1 MTPYWDC
8 NFFTFFVVLAR
19 RIFSFFGGDFHQIAS
34 DEVQLAVLSAVAIS
48 SGIISPFLVLKRMA
62 MLANS
67 LSHTILLGIAVSALS
82 AKYLW
87 SGQWFDVSTLLM
99 GALLAAALT
108 AFCTETL
115 IRWFRLPEDASI
127 GLVFTGLFALGITFV
142 NVYLRDAHLGVEA
155 VMGNVDALQL
165 SDIWLPALFIGI
177 NGLAVTLFFKQLQVI
192 SFDQQLA
199 KTLGF
204 NVGFFRYVFLFLIAA
219 TCIGAFRSVGVILV
233 LAFLTG
239 PYLTARL
246 LCDRLSHLLIWTPAL
261 GLLASL
267 VGVAFSRHLFN
278 VHGWALSTGGIVSMS
293 IGVFYLIA
301 RAVVYLRRSKLI
313 SSHRPSN
320 MVLSES
326 VIPEQENV

>member
-1 MTPYWDC
+1 MTSYWDC
-8 NFFTFFVVLAR
+8 NFFTFFVVLGR
-19 RIFSFFGGDFHQIAS
+19 RILSLFQGDFQQIAS
-34 DEVQLAVLSAVAIS
+34 DEVQLLVLSAVAIS
-48 SGIISPFLVLKRMA
+48 SGIISPFLVLKRLA

-67 LSHTILLGIAVSALS
+67 LSHTILLGIAISALS
-82 AKYLW
+82 AKWLW
-87 SGQWFDVSTLLM
+87 GGQWFDVPTLLL

-142 NVYLRDAHLGVEA
+142 NIYLRSAHLGVEA
-155 VMGNVDALQL
+155 IMGNVDALQL
-165 SDIWLPALFIGI
+165 RDIRLPALFIGI
-177 NGLAVTLFFKQLQVI
+177 NALAVILFFKQLQVI

-204 NVGFFRYVFLFLIAA
+204 NVGFFRYLFLFLISA

-233 LAFLTG
+233 LSFLTG

-246 LCDRLSHLLIWTPAL
+246 FSNRLNHLLVWTPAL
-261 GLLASL
+261 GLFASL
-267 VGVAFSRHLFN
+267 IGVALSRHLFN
-278 VHGWALSTGGIVSMS
+278 VHGWALSTGGIVSMV
-293 IGVFYLIA
+293 IGILYLIA
-301 RAVVYLRRSKLI
+301 KGLAYLRRAKLN

-320 MVLSES
+320 MVSSES
-326 VIPEQENV
+326 VIPGKDL